1 MRRFFQA
8 YQKRHLWLLA
18 DLALLAAFLLA
29 RHQKAWMNALAD
41 HVTTPLKTALGRL
54 WGAVPFSVME
64 VLYTLAGIAAVAY
77 VLWSVLAVARRGEP
91 FRPSRFSLGWA
102 AAALGMVS
110 AVCGVFLWL
119 ASGGAPLPGQA
130 LAVLAWPWVLTG
142 LIWAAA
148 AVLADRQR
156 RARAYG
162 AVLGAACA
170 GLSVYLLFCLFWG
183 VNFWTD
189 SFQDRSGIREEAV
202 SVEELTAVTAWF
214 ADRLIETA
222 DAVPRD
228 GNGLFAVSTEDIL
241 ADYAMVYDGAEA
253 LFPFLEFE
261 SQPPKAMFYSKFMS
275 AMNFTGVYCPF
286 TGETNLNVDA
296 PACLLPATVAHELA
310 HQRSIASEQECNFL
324 AVLASTTCGD
334 PVYAYSGWLMGYI
347 HLGNALYAAD
357 REAWRAVRDSLPEA
371 VLADLTDNNAY
382 WAQYKGAA
390 AAAGQKVYDTVL
402 RAYGEADGIRS
413 YGTVVDLLTVYYRD
427 AALEA

>member
-64 VLYTLAGIAAVAY
+64 VLYTLAVEVAIGY
-77 VLWSVLAVARRGEP
+77 ILWSVISVVRTRGH
-91 FRPSRFSLGWA
+91 RGR
-102 AAALGMVS
+102 
-110 AVCGVFLWL
+110 
-119 ASGGAPLPGQA
+119 
-130 LAVLAWPWVLTG
+130 
-142 LIWAAA
+142 
-148 AVLADRQR
+148 
-156 RARAYG
+156 RAYG
-162 AVLGAACA
+162 AALGAACTA
-170 GLSVYLLFCLFWG
+170 LTVYLAFCLLWG
-183 VNFWTD
+183 VNYWTD
-189 SFQDRSGIREEAV
+189 SFQDRSGIHGEAV
-202 SVEELTAVTAWF
+202 SLEELTAVTAWF

-241 ADYAMVYDGAEA
+241 ADYAMVYDEAEA

-324 AVLASTTCGD
+324 AILAFTTCGD

-371 VLADLTDNNAY
+371 VLADLADNNAY

>member
-1 MRRFFQA
+1 MRAFFQA
-8 YQKRHLWLLA
+8 HKKLHIWLLA
-18 DLALLAAFLLA
+18 DVLLLAAFLA
-29 RHQKAWMNALAD
+29 VRHQKAWMNALAD

-64 VLYTLAGIAAVAY
+64 VLYTLAGLAAVVYIVWSIAAVVRARG
-77 VLWSVLAVARRGEP
+77 RRG
-91 FRPSRFSLGWA
+91 R
-102 AAALGMVS
+102 
-110 AVCGVFLWL
+110 
-119 ASGGAPLPGQA
+119 
-130 LAVLAWPWVLTG
+130 
-142 LIWAAA
+142 
-148 AVLADRQR
+148 
-156 RARAYG
+156 RAYG
-162 AVLGAACA
+162 ALLGAICA
-170 GLSVYLLFCLFWG
+170 GGTVYLIFCLLWG
-183 VNFWTD
+183 VNYWTD
-189 SFQDRSGIREEAV
+189 GFQDKSGIREEAV
-202 SVEELTAVTAWF
+202 PLEELTAVTAWF
-214 ADRLIETA
+214 ADRLTETA
-222 DAVPRD
+222 DAVARD
-228 GNGLFAVSTEDIL
+228 ENGLFTVSRQEIFFH
-241 ADYAMVYDGAEA
+241 YGEVYDGAEA
-253 LFPFLEFE
+253 LFPFLAFE
-261 SQPPKAMFYSKFMS
+261 DQPPKAMFYSKFMS

-357 REAWRAVRDSLPEA
+357 REAWRTVRDSLPET
-371 VLADLTDNNAY
+371 VLADLADNNAY